1 MRKSKNLSMLFVTW
15 RMFKL
20 KPLYFIR
27 VSLLLLIENILEG
40 IGLSLII
47 PVFYKILGAE
57 IVGRGSEFAFFNNMF
72 SWLSL
77 ESRLETYLLAIVVLF
92 VTRGAIMYYTKRSTS
107 NYSSNILFDYQ
118 SRLLK
123 GYLNNQLTFFGTVRQ
138 GELISSITTEANR
151 ASLAFLYLSQWI
163 SFACSIALYAGISL
177 YVSGPLT
184 GIALL
189 VGLICFFPLRKIT
202 HECENVGRVTT
213 RLNVEIQS
221 EIGEAFTLIKF
232 IKASHYENFILNRL
246 NEKIELYRKNW
257 ADTYFLSSAIQI
269 YSNPIGVFV
278 LCLILYIGFQLSIP
292 VPRLIIFL
300 ISFQRLIPTYT
311 SLQSIKNNL
320 FVAYPGLDMVI
331 KYLDKNEKYFEKSSG
346 VSINNFEKL
355 EMKNVRFGYNEKNI
369 LNNINLVLK
378 KGQATAL
385 VGLSG
390 QGKTTL
396 VDIII
401 KFYLPNLGQVLVNDQ
416 DLNSI
421 SKESWRSMI
430 SYVTQDTF
438 LFNDSIR
445 NNLVFGQE
453 GISDEEI
460 KNALK
465 ICHAEFIYDL
475 ENGLDTNIG
484 DRGGKL
490 SGGQKQRIA
499 LARAILRNPNI
510 LILDEATSS
519 LDTESEI
526 IIKNVL
532 SDIKVQKNMAIIL
545 IAHRLETVKIADQIL
560 VINQGE
566 IQESGS
572 WSELVTNK
580 ESFFS
585 KKLMVNN

>member
-1 MRKSKNLSMLFVTW
+1 MNKNQNLSLLLVIT

-27 VSLLLLIENILEG
+27 VSFLLLVENILEG
-40 IGLSLII
+40 LGLSLII

-57 IVGRGSEFAFFNNMF
+57 TGGSGNEFAFLDDAFR
-72 SWLSL
+72 WLNLDSK
-77 ESRLETYLLAIVVLF
+77 LETYLIAMTLLFIV
-92 VTRGAIMYYTKRSTS
+92 RSIIMYYTKKSTS
-107 NYSSNILFDYQ
+107 NYSSEILYDYQ
-118 SRLLK
+118 TKLLK
-123 GYLNNQLTFFGTVRQ
+123 GYLNNQLSFFGTVRQ

-184 GIALL
+184 GIALF

-202 HECENVGRVTT
+202 RECERVGQLTT
-213 RLNVEIQS
+213 GLNVEIQS
-221 EIGEAFTLIKF
+221 DVGEALTLIKF
-232 IKASHYENFILNRL
+232 IKASHYEGFILQRL
-246 NEKIELYRKNW
+246 MKKLEHYRKNW
-257 ADTYFLSSAIQI
+257 SDTYYLSSAIQI
-269 YSNPIGVFV
+269 FSNPIGVFV
-278 LCLILYIGFQLSIP
+278 LCLILYVGFKFSIA
-292 VPRLIIFL
+292 VPKLIIFL
-300 ISFQRLIPTYT
+300 IAFQRLIPTYT
-311 SLQSIKNNL
+311 ALQSIKNNL
-320 FVAYPGLDMVI
+320 FVSYPGLDMVI
-331 KYLDKNEKYFEKSSG
+331 NYLEKCEKYYEK
-346 VSINNFEKL
+346 NNGNQIGGFEKL
-355 EMKNVRFGYNEKNI
+355 EMKNVQFGYNKKNI
-369 LNNINLVLK
+369 LRNINLIIK

-401 KFYLPNLGQVLVNDQ
+401 KFYAPNSGSILVNDQ
-416 DLNSI
+416 ELSSI
-421 SKESWRSMI
+421 SKESWRSLI
-430 SYVTQDTF
+430 SYVTQETF
-438 LFNDSIR
+438 LFNDSVR
-445 NNLVFGQE
+445 NNLIFGQNE
-453 GISDEEI
+453 ISNEEI
-460 KNALK
+460 RQAIKL
-465 ICHAEFIYDL
+465 CHAEFIYEL
-475 ENGLDTNIG
+475 ENGLETNVG
-484 DRGGKL
+484 DRGSKL

-499 LARAILRNPNI
+499 LVRAILRKPSL

-519 LDTESEI
+519 LDTESEL

-532 SDIKVQKNMAIIL
+532 SNIKSQKEMAIVL

-566 IQESGS
+566 IQENGT
-572 WSELVTNK
+572 WNELVSNK